1 MRTIMAVPITPTPV
15 LEGKEAADFIK
26 TILKEQ
32 NIKVP
37 LTPLPRI
44 EEARKKIRENANA
57 RKE

>member
-1 MRTIMAVPITPTPV
+1 MAVPITPTPV

-44 EEARKKIRENANA
+44 EEARKKIRENANT
-57 RKE
+57 RQE

>member
-1 MRTIMAVPITPTPV
+1 MAVPITPTPV

-26 TILKEQ
+26 TILQEQ

-44 EEARKKIRENANA
+44 EEARKKIRENANT
-57 RKE
+57 RQE

>member
-1 MRTIMAVPITPTPV
+1 MAVPITPTPV

-32 NIKVP
+32 NFKVP

-44 EEARKKIRENANA
+44 EEARKKIRENGNA
-57 RKE
+57 RQEQDTF

>member
-1 MRTIMAVPITPTPV
+1 MAVPITPTPV

-26 TILKEQ
+26 ILKEQ

-57 RKE
+57 RQE